1 MARKNLEKF
10 KVSPTLQVT
19 IQQNE
24 KTSFYKRI
32 EKKVVD
38 MTNSCFI
45 ILIASAAICYGIG
58 ATVGW
63 YIKKSTIP
71 KKNTSKSKNDTNKRN
86 SANKYG
92 MK

>member
-1 MARKNLEKF
+1 
-10 KVSPTLQVT
+10 
-19 IQQNE
+19 
-24 KTSFYKRI
+24 
-32 EKKVVD
+32 

-58 ATVGW
+58 VTVGW

>member
-1 MARKNLEKF
+1 
-10 KVSPTLQVT
+10 
-19 IQQNE
+19 
-24 KTSFYKRI
+24 
-32 EKKVVD
+32 

-58 ATVGW
+58 VTVGW
-63 YIKKSTIP
+63 YIKKTTIP